1 MLGTREVRVRQL
13 GAAQCSLYHT
23 EMCVYDIFFCRVGCT
38 VVYIEKSEKF
48 SGYNIDSQCEFE
60 KEKFRD
66 TFMVNSERQIEQ
78 SSE

>member
-1 MLGTREVRVRQL
+1 M
-13 GAAQCSLYHT
+13 
-23 EMCVYDIFFCRVGCT
+23 
-38 VVYIEKSEKF
+38 
-48 SGYNIDSQCEFE
+48 DSQCEFE

>member
-1 MLGTREVRVRQL
+1 MIFV
-13 GAAQCSLYHT
+13 SHT
-23 EMCVYDIFFCRVGCT
+23 YKIQIYSR
-38 VVYIEKSEKF
+38 KSEKF
-48 SGYNIDSQCEFE
+48 SGYYIDSQCEFE